1 MLRGYNLREYNAN
14 VRRFFLFGVPL
25 FAGMTIQSLLYNL
38 YLTRLGFQED
48 FIGLMAGLAPIASGL
63 LAIPTGII
71 SDRIGRK
78 PFLLASAAVMG
89 AVKG

>member
-1 MLRGYNLREYNAN
+1 MSDLLRGYNLGEYNPN

-48 FIGLMAGLAPIASGL
+48 FIGQMAGLAPISK
-63 LAIPTGII
+63 PTAWYPSRSPRETRRRRLPTTCIV
-71 SDRIGRK
+71 S
-78 PFLLASAAVMG
+78 PCC
-89 AVKG
+89 